1 MKTWLLV
8 ALLLLLPAGEA
19 LASAC
24 CVLAAPGRSG
34 RLPEKEVFGTLLSYG
49 FESQPGVW
57 TAQGDLHFA
66 QSDLQLTHSLTP
78 QVMVRP
84 NRVFQA
90 SLALPLMLNTHRIA
104 DEVSVGG
111 GPGDL
116 EITARFE
123 PIAVGGWLKAPPL
136 PGLGLSLTLPTG
148 TPTHR
153 AATGTAVTGTGYM
166 ALSPFFSLDKALDR
180 GAFGVDV
187 SGTFSLPRPGDETRT
202 LPGIGFA
209 GSLFGAF
216 YASTKATVTATIGL
230 RGSSAGW
237 RGGKSSGGPQLEPI
251 GGVGLV
257 LEPRKLSRLVLGM
270 QGSVPIPKLGL
281 RRAVSVSFNLGWQ
294 WSAARKVATSGSRA
308 GGV

>member
-1 MKTWLLV
+1 MKTGLLV
-8 ALLLLLPAGEA
+8 ALLVALSAGEA
-19 LASAC
+19 FGAAC

-34 RLPEKEVFGTLLSYG
+34 RLPEKEVVGVLASYG
-49 FESQPGVW
+49 FESRPGAW
-57 TAQGDLHFA
+57 TAQGDLNFA
-66 QSDLQLTHSLTP
+66 QSDLQLTHSLTT

-84 NRVFQA
+84 SRVFQA
-90 SLALPLMLNTHRIA
+90 SLSLPLMLNTHRIA

-116 EITARFE
+116 QITTRFE
-123 PIAVGGWLKAPPL
+123 PVAVGGWLKAPPL
-136 PGLGLSLTLPTG
+136 PGLGISVTLPTG
-148 TPTHR
+148 VPTHR
-153 AATGTAVTGTGYM
+153 ASSGTAVTGTGYV
-166 ALSPFFSLDKALDR
+166 AISPSFSLDKALDR
-180 GAFGVDV
+180 GAFGVDL

-216 YASTKATVTATIGL
+216 YASTKATVTASIGM

-237 RGGKSSGGPQLEPI
+237 RSGKSTGGPQLEPI
-251 GGVGLV
+251 GGLGLV
-257 LEPRKLSRLVLGM
+257 LEPRRLSRLVLGL

-294 WSAARKVATSGSRA
+294 WSVGRR
-308 GGV
+308 GGE